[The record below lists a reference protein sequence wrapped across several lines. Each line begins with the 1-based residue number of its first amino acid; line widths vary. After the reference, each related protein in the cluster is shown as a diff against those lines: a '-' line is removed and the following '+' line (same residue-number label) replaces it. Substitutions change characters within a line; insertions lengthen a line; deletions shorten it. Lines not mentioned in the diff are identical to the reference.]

1 MWRSCLELNIDSQN
15 TTRCICLRASSQELR
30 IKSIECVKADTTYD
44 KTSSSDTSSNEL
56 SGTEDSSSNSDI
68 SNTARLV
75 AGEILAG
82 VAEHG
87 TAHQETAVLS
97 RSLETGH

>member
-75 AGEILAG
+75 AGEVLAG